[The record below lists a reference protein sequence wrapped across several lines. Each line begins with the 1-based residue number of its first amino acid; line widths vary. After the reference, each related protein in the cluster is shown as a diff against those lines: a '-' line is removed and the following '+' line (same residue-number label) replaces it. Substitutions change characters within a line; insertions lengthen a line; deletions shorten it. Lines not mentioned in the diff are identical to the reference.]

1 MDFPASGTDLT
12 DGAPVPL
19 LCDNATRSM
28 GNFYRVWFG
37 EEADRS
43 GHKLIDSR
51 NCRSPT
57 RI

>member
-12 DGAPVPL
+12 DGEPVPL

-43 GHKLIDSR
+43 GHS
-51 NCRSPT
+51 
-57 RI
+57 